1 MRQASL
7 AGNISVVLQHF
18 LKWKRRMRKEKRY
31 LSAEQNKAIFR
42 RYAEEV
48 GNQHNFEIVDQIF
61 ERYIS
66 HQPDGSTLERGPQ
79 DVKRFQGEFHSAFSN
94 FHINIEDQIA
104 EGDKVVSRYTIRGI
118 HQGAFRTWRPPARR

>member
-7 AGNISVVLQHF
+7 ADNISVVLQHF
-18 LKWKRRMRKEKRY
+18 LKWKRRMEKEKRN

-48 GNQHNFEIVDQIF
+48 GNQHNFELVDEIF

-66 HQPDGSTLERGPQ
+66 HQPDGSTLVRGPQ
-79 DVKRFQGEFHSAFSN
+79 DVKRFQGKFHSAFSN

-118 HQGAFRTWRPPARR
+118 HQRSFSDMAPTD